1 MTAQEL
7 KEYINTE
14 NKIEYIL
21 EQIGCHSIKFHP
33 DKDYYTATQ
42 PDGDN
47 PLGVV
52 VKNNLYLNYY
62 SYSRGINIDEGKDLI
77 SLVQA
82 TTKKSFVDT
91 MKYLHGLLGLKY
103 TFKKEEKKKQEE
115 KVNPLSIFIN
125 AKFKRKHK
133 EYRNV
138 ADCTFEALDEGTLL
152 DFVPMV
158 HIDIFREGI
167 MPWTVKKFGLGY
179 SYKWNRTIFPHRYIT
194 GELMGWNGRS
204 SIENCELFGIPKYY
218 ITPGM
223 KKICPYGLYE
233 NYDSIEKAGYCVIFE
248 AEKSVLKRDSLND
261 PTGLAISGKNLS
273 DEEWRLIMGLKIKE
287 VVIALDKDVDINEIR
302 FICEKFYRHIKV
314 SYIYDK
320 WDLLDKKDSPAD
332 TSNKIYNF
340 LFKHRVNY
348 DEKEHMEY
356 VKSLKKK

>member
-1 MTAQEL
+1 MIFQGA
-7 KEYINTE
+7 
-14 NKIEYIL
+14 
-21 EQIGCHSIKFHP
+21 
-33 DKDYYTATQ
+33 
-42 PDGDN
+42 N
-47 PLGVV
+47 PLFNVG
-52 VKNNLYLNYY
+52 
-62 SYSRGINIDEGKDLI
+62 
-77 SLVQA
+77 SL
-82 TTKKSFVDT
+82 S
-91 MKYLHGLLGLKY
+91 
-103 TFKKEEKKKQEE
+103 
-115 KVNPLSIFIN
+115 
-125 AKFKRKHK
+125 
-133 EYRNV
+133 
-138 ADCTFEALDEGTLL
+138 
-152 DFVPMV
+152 
-158 HIDIFREGI
+158 
-167 MPWTVKKFGLGY
+167 
-179 SYKWNRTIFPHRYIT
+179 
-194 GELMGWNGRS
+194 
-204 SIENCELFGIPKYY
+204 Y

-348 DEKEHMEY
+348 DEREHMEY